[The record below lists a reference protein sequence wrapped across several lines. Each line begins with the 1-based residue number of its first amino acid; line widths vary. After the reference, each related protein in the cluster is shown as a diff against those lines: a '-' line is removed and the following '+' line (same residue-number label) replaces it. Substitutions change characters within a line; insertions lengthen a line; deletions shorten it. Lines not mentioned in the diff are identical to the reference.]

1 MLPPHCPS
9 PTCNAWSQVARDA
22 QPQQWAKFKRES
34 QDVQMIRAECNCGD
48 FAELVCIPAS
58 SPSTIVDV

>member
-22 QPQQWAKFKRES
+22 QPQQWAKFKQES
-34 QDVQMIRAECNCGD
+34 QDTTIRAECNCAGN
-48 FAELVCIPAS
+48 FAELICIPAS
-58 SPSTIVDV
+58 SPSPIVDV